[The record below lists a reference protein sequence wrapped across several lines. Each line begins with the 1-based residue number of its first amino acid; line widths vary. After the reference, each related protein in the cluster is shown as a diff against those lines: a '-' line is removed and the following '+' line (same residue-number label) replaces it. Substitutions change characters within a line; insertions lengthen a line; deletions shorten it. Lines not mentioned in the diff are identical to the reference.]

1 MNREDVVRIS
11 ESVIRDLKLELEPV
25 SFVDPNSRTIVLKYK
40 DQIIDSV
47 WFDVRDKRE
56 YEG

>member
-1 MNREDVVRIS
+1 MNREDVVRIT